1 MRVLTMACTMAVL
14 LAAPNAASAAPPAA
28 DAVPAGRVGLL
39 PQPWVETLEAGNLS
53 EQAALIA
60 GGATVAAIGTGIAM
74 AAAGATTCGVAG
86 ATLFTL
92 WLAHIPIQIAVAGTG
107 GYLAWSHLEHHGT
120 APGFRP
126 QSQPGS

>member
-1 MRVLTMACTMAVL
+1 MAVL

-74 AAAGATTCGVAG
+74 AAAGATTGGVAG

-92 WLAHIPIQIAVAGTG
+92 WLAHIPIQMAVAGTG
-107 GYLAWSHLEHHGT
+107 GYLAWSYLEPDEPAT
-120 APGFRP
+120 ACEPP
-126 QSQPGS
+126 SQPVSTTASLR